1 MMLQIVAT
9 TWCSPSEQ
17 VWSEQFNLFTVV
29 NDSTALSIFLVD
41 VGRYPSPSHATNH
54 HQSMIWWCTSIRSY
68 QHNDRTRRH
77 LYTLWRL

>member
-1 MMLQIVAT
+1 MSHIDPSLSRELCVCMMLQIVAT

-41 VGRYPSPSHATNH
+41 VGRYHATNP
-54 HQSMIWWCTSIRSY
+54 
-68 QHNDRTRRH
+68 
-77 LYTLWRL
+77 